1 MLASPA
7 SLSLLSFAAGAVVT
21 ALPLL
26 FRLNAVKRRLAT
38 EKRMFSDLSTA
49 WVQENNRAHLAE
61 AKLAAIHNQHVQ
73 AGKLSH
79 RADKERQAARTR
91 ELRQCIAAR
100 ASNPLDR
107 GLCYTPEV
115 LTAREAPYPPAPLS
129 SSCAGSAAA
138 KMAGSRTVVSDM
150 PTGSGRGQLPRRK
163 RRPHSGASAAE
174 AASEN
179 RAVESIPADFT
190 QGASQ

>member
-1 MLASPA
+1 MTWTSTLLLCAAS
-7 SLSLLSFAAGAVVT
+7 SAAVAV
-21 ALPLL
+21 PLW
-26 FRLNAVKRRLAT
+26 FRLSAVKRRLAT
-38 EKRMFSDLSTA
+38 
-49 WVQENNRAHLAE
+49 AE
-61 AKLAAIHNQHVQ
+61 QKLAAIHQQHVQ
-73 AGKLSH
+73 AGKRSH
-79 RADKERQAARTR
+79 RADRERFAARTH
-91 ELRQCIAAR
+91 ELRQCISAR
-100 ASNPLDR
+100 ASDPLDR
-107 GLCYTPEV
+107 GSCYAPVV

-179 RAVESIPADFT
+179 RAVESIPADFMMK
-190 QGASQ
+190 GA